1 MAVNA
6 VVVVAAMDTMDGLMT
21 IDVKTGA
28 STVKV
33 VDPVIPPDEAL
44 IVADPVDTLVASPP
58 AVMVAVAAEE
68 LQVAELVKFLVVPS
82 E

>member
-44 IVADPVDTLVASPP
+44 IMVGPVDALVASPP
-58 AVMVAVAAEE
+58 TLMVAAGAEE
-68 LQVAELVKFLVVPS
+68 LQVAELVRFLVVPS

>member
-6 VVVVAAMDTMDGLMT
+6 IVVVAAMDTMDGLIT

-33 VDPVIPPDEAL
+33 VDPVIPPDAAL
-44 IVADPVDTLVASPP
+44 IVVEPVDTLVASPP
-58 AVMVAVAAEE
+58 ALIVAAAAEE
-68 LQVAELVKFLVVPS
+68 LQVAELVRFLVVPS

>member
-1 MAVNA
+1 
-6 VVVVAAMDTMDGLMT
+6 MDTMDGLMT

>member
-1 MAVNA
+1 
-6 VVVVAAMDTMDGLMT
+6 MT

>member
-1 MAVNA
+1 
-6 VVVVAAMDTMDGLMT
+6 MDGLMT

>member
-44 IVADPVDTLVASPP
+44 IVVGPVDTLVASPP
-58 AVMVAVAAEE
+58 ALMVAAGGKE
-68 LQVAELVKFLVVPS
+68 LQVAELVRFLVVPS